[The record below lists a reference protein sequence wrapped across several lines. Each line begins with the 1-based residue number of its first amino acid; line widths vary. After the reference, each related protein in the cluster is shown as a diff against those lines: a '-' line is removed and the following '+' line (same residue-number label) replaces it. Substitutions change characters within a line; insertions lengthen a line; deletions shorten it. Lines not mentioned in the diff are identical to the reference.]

1 MSHFNRRQ
9 ALIGGGALAA
19 FLPLAGAC
27 APARTQSAGAS
38 ESAFMDGV
46 RLAELISD
54 GEMTA
59 SEAVESAIA
68 RAEAVEPQINAIAT
82 KTFESA
88 RERAASMPEGVLAG
102 VPTFIKDLNDRKGE
116 PTINGSR
123 GFSNYVASED
133 DPVAAAWRKAGL
145 ISLGKSTAPE
155 AGLTAS
161 TEPLATGVTRNPW
174 NTDHIPGGS
183 SGGAA
188 ALTAARVVPFAHAS
202 DGGGSIRVPASC
214 CGLFGLKPSR
224 GRLHHRDRSAREVD
238 ISVSHAV
245 TLTVRDSVAAFR
257 MNETGAYPTI
267 GNLTGPS
274 SKRLKIAFALEPS
287 AGGPLDPQ
295 VRRAAEETAELCR
308 VLGHDVMEFSLPF
321 DGAEFL
327 DRFLLY
333 WGAGASEFAE
343 AASRMSGK
351 PVGPEIVEPWT
362 LYLREQFLDRRA
374 EMPDTIAYL
383 KGFEARYDAMFEG
396 FDVLLSPTVA
406 SPPLEIGYLSPE
418 IDGALHMQRVTDF
431 VAYTAPMNV
440 AGAASMSVPLAWSS
454 GGLPIGMMFSGRRG
468 DDAMLF
474 KLAYELE
481 AARPWI
487 EKLPPVSG

>member
-9 ALIGGGALAA
+9 ALVGGGALAA

-38 ESAFMDGV
+38 DAAFMDGV

-59 SEAVESAIA
+59 SEVVDSAIN

-82 KTFESA
+82 RTFESA
-88 RERAASMPEGVLAG
+88 REAAAAMPQGVFAG

-116 PTINGSR
+116 PTFYGSR
-123 GFSNYVASED
+123 GFRGYVA
-133 DPVAAAWRKAGL
+133 PVDHPISAAWRRAGL
-145 ISLGKSTAPE
+145 ISLGKSTSPE

-161 TEPLATGVTRNPW
+161 TEPLATGPTRNPW
-174 NTDHIPGGS
+174 DTGRTPGGS

-202 DGGGSIRVPASC
+202 DGGGSIRIPASC

-224 GRLHHRDRSAREVD
+224 GRLHHGGGPSRDVD

-257 MNETGAYPTI
+257 MNETGNYPTI
-267 GNLTGPS
+267 GNLTGPA
-274 SKRLKIAFALEPS
+274 SKRLTIGFAPEPP
-287 AGGPLDPQ
+287 AGGPLDRE
-295 VRRAAEETAELCR
+295 VRRAAEATAELCHA
-308 VLGHDVMEFSLPF
+308 LGHEVVDFSLPI
-321 DGAEFL
+321 DGAEFA

-333 WGAGASEFAE
+333 WAAGASEFAE
-343 AASRMSGK
+343 AASQVSGK
-351 PVGPEIVEPWT
+351 PIGPEIVEPWT
-362 LYLREQFLDRRA
+362 LHLREHFLARRD
-374 EMPDTIAYL
+374 EMPETMAYL
-383 KGFEARYDAMFEG
+383 KGFEARYGAMFEG
-396 FDVLLSPTVA
+396 LDVLLSPTVGA
-406 SPPLEIGYLSPE
+406 PPVEIGLLSPG
-418 IDGALHMQRVTDF
+418 IDGATHMQRVTDF
-431 VAYTAPMNV
+431 AAYTAPMNV

-454 GGLPIGMMFSGRRG
+454 AGLPIGMMFSGKRG

-474 KLAYELE
+474 QLAYELE
-481 AARPWI
+481 EARPWI
-487 EKLPPVSG
+487 ENVPPVSA